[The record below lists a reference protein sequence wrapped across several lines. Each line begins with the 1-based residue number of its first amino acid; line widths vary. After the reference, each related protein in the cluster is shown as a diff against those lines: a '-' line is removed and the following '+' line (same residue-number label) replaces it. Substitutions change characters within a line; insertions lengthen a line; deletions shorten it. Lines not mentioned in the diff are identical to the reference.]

1 MGRKE
6 PPPADP
12 VEAHAGGQPGQR
24 RAGSRALLWLWTP
37 TLAFIVS
44 RLGIALVALI
54 SEPLVVDSGVP
65 PYHLRPENV
74 LLDVFGSRWDTGF
87 YLSIADEGYFFEG
100 VELPSV
106 AFFPLLPLLIRAV
119 GVLTGDALL
128 TGLLITNA
136 ALWGAA
142 VLFYRLVAESRG
154 ERIAARAV
162 WFLLIF
168 PTSFFGS
175 AIYSESLFLLCAV
188 GALYLFRKGYWESAG
203 LLGVLGALSRLMG
216 LLIAPLL
223 LVEWWSQ
230 RQESSPAE
238 RPSWAALLA
247 PLAVPLGTGAYML
260 YQQRAFGD
268 PLAFVHASAAWERAP
283 SAPWATVGALF
294 QRPAEG
300 WITALQ
306 AGRLPL
312 NDWIDLLFVLSF
324 VALGII
330 LLVQRRWSEGV
341 FVLLGALIPF
351 SSGLLMSQRRYMWV
365 LFPAFAL
372 LGQWGENPKV
382 ERSIYV
388 LFSLGLSLFTT
399 LFANWYWVA

>member
-1 MGRKE
+1 MSDSKL
-6 PPPADP
+6 PPAVQ
-12 VEAHAGGQPGQR
+12 VEAHAGGQPGER
-24 RAGSRALLWLWTP
+24 RARNRALLWLWTP
-37 TLAFIVS
+37 TLAFIIT
-44 RLGIALVALI
+44 RLGIALIALI
-54 SEPLVVDSGVP
+54 AEPLLVDSSIP

-74 LLDVFGSRWDTGF
+74 VLDVFGSRWDTGF
-87 YLSIADEGYFFEG
+87 YLSIAEEGYFYQG

-106 AFFPLLPLLIRAV
+106 AFFPLLPLLIRAAKY
-119 GVLTGDALL
+119 LTGDALL
-128 TGLLITNA
+128 AGLIVTNL

-142 VLFYRLVAESRG
+142 VLFFKLVAESWG
-154 ERIAARAV
+154 EQIASRAV

-175 AIYSESLFLLCAV
+175 AIYSESLFLLTAI

-230 RQESSPAE
+230 RRSRAPGD
-238 RPSWAALLA
+238 RPTWAALLA
-247 PLAVPLGTGAYML
+247 PLAVPLGTGAFML
-260 YQQRAFGD
+260 YQQRIFGD

-283 SAPWATVGALF
+283 NTPWATIGALF
-294 QRPAEG
+294 HRPAGG
-300 WITALQ
+300 WIAALQ
-306 AGRLPL
+306 AGRLPV

-324 VALGII
+324 VALGVI
-330 LLVQRRWSEGV
+330 LLVQHRWSEGV
-341 FVLLGALIPF
+341 FVLLGALVPF
-351 SSGLLMSQRRYMWV
+351 SSGLLMSQRRYVWV

-372 LGQWGENPKV
+372 LAQWGENPRV

-388 LFSLGLSLFTT
+388 LFSLGLGLFTT
-399 LFANWYWVA
+399 LFANWFWVA